1 MSPWNV
7 TESASV
13 GSTRKKKEKKGMQR
27 KRKAGV
33 GPHLRWMQTRGP
45 ACAQILAKKKLT
57 GNSPSR
63 HRPLLRCSCIDLAG
77 SVKATQLPRGL
88 IDDVTRSTSCW
99 YRAQQTQRPAAVGT
113 RGHHRRRQLIPR
125 HHTRWFVRR
134 GQASRKR
141 RRREAAKQARR
152 LPAWT
157 AHPAPWSGR

>member
-1 MSPWNV
+1 MWWRCS
-7 TESASV
+7 
-13 GSTRKKKEKKGMQR
+13 GRKKKKEVKKKKEEGWKERGMGPPF
-27 KRKAGV
+27 AGCERV
-33 GPHLRWMQTRGP
+33 SASGRV
-45 ACAQILAKKKLT
+45 CAQILGKKKLR